1 MLRASRIALVL
12 TFGLV
17 AALYFFDL
25 AATPVYLGGD
35 EAHFGVV
42 ADAIARTGRN
52 LRGDF
57 LPLFVNLADPF
68 FEKTQPWGD
77 TWYQPFLFYLTAL
90 AVKVLPFSE
99 AAVRAPAAFLGGV
112 VSPVLMYLVAMR
124 LLSSRLQALVAA
136 LVLALAPAHLI
147 LSRQALDYICPLPFV
162 LGWLWC
168 LIAFVQ
174 TGRIVFAAVGGLL
187 LGIGCYSYIASWAMM
202 PIYLALSWF
211 VFYRAGS
218 ADAKMLP
225 PPRGALRR
233 TSRQGRFRE
242 AAAATVG
249 FVLPL
254 IVLIPWLWMN
264 PQMLRETVAR
274 YSLSDAE
281 QVSRSRTAGDASSTQ
296 VASRSLRAYVTYFNP
311 VTLFV
316 RGGPSMT
323 TSTNRTGVFLLP
335 VAVWLPAGLYVLW
348 RRRDPAGIHWVLLAG
363 LLTAPIPAALKG
375 EHDMVQRALYMLP
388 FAALISAM
396 GFGLMWQ
403 ARRRMVRVAAMVLLL
418 AVPIQFAEFYF
429 DYFTHYKFRSAF
441 YYDPVAFRDVAQYLF
456 DQGPAPA
463 YYFADD
469 LDDAAPKWR
478 FYTIMHSRQDL
489 LPRTRYVAAGGA
501 EAAAA
506 PGGSFLVTYVDRS
519 KLAVLEQAGQW
530 AVVKVITDVDQ
541 REAAA
546 ILRKGG

>member
-1 MLRASRIALVL
+1 
-12 TFGLV
+12 V

-52 LRGDF
+52 LRGDL

-68 FEKTQPWGD
+68 GEKSQPWGD

-112 VSPVLMYLVAMR
+112 VSPLLMYFVALR
-124 LLSSRLQALVAA
+124 LLRNRLQAMVAA
-136 LVLALAPAHLI
+136 LVLALAPVHLI

-174 TGRIVFAAVGGLL
+174 TGRVVFAAAGGLL

-211 VFYRAGS
+211 VFHRAG
-218 ADAKMLP
+218 
-225 PPRGALRR
+225 RGFARP
-233 TSRQGRFRE
+233 
-242 AAAATVG
+242 AAAATIG
-249 FVLPL
+249 FALPL
-254 IVLIPWLWMN
+254 VVLIPWLWMN

-274 YSLSDAE
+274 YSFSDTAVARSSAADDASIV
-281 QVSRSRTAGDASSTQ
+281 QLASRT
-296 VASRSLRAYVTYFNP
+296 LRTYTSFFDP

-323 TSTNRTGVFLLP
+323 TSTARTGVFLLP
-335 VAVWLPAGLYVLW
+335 VAIWLPAGLYVLW

-375 EHDMVQRALYMLP
+375 EPYMVQRALYMIP

-396 GFGLMWQ
+396 GFMLMWQ
-403 ARRRMVRVAAMVLLL
+403 ARHRMVRAAAMLLLL
-418 AVPIQFAEFYF
+418 AAPIQFAEFYF

-441 YYDPVAFRDVAQYLF
+441 YYDSIAFRDVAEYLF
-456 DQGPAPA
+456 DQAPAPA

-469 LDDAAPKWR
+469 LDDVDAKWR
-478 FYTIMHSRQDL
+478 FYAIKHARQEVL
-489 LPRTRYVAAGGA
+489 TRTRYVAVDGP
-501 EAAAA
+501 EPAAAA
-506 PGGSFLVTYVDRS
+506 GGTFLVTYVHRPA
-519 KLAVLEQAGQW
+519 LTVLEQSGQW
-530 AVVKVITDVDQ
+530 TIVAVIKDVDQ

-546 ILRKGG
+546 ILRRVR

>member
-1 MLRASRIALVL
+1 M
-12 TFGLV
+12 
-17 AALYFFDL
+17 YF
-25 AATPVYLGGD
+25 GGD

-68 FEKTQPWGD
+68 GEKTQPWGD
-77 TWYQPFLFYLTAL
+77 TWYQPLLFYLTAV
-90 AVKVLPFSE
+90 AVKLLPFSE

-124 LLSSRLQALVAA
+124 LLGNRLQAIVAA

-174 TGRIVFAAVGGLL
+174 TGRVGFAAIGGLL

-202 PIYLALSWF
+202 PIYLGLSWY
-211 VFYRAGS
+211 VFYRTGEPA
-218 ADAKMLP
+218 AP
-225 PPRGALRR
+225 ERPRVGGPL
-233 TSRQGRFRE
+233 T
-242 AAAATVG
+242 AATIG
-249 FVLPL
+249 FALPVV
-254 IVLIPWLWMN
+254 VLIPWLWMN

-274 YSLSDAE
+274 YSMSDVE
-281 QVSRSRTAGDASSTQ
+281 QVSGMRAPDASIAKLAGRTAVAYAS
-296 VASRSLRAYVTYFNP
+296 YFNP

-323 TSTNRTGVFLLP
+323 TSTARTGVFLLP
-335 VAVWLPAGLYVLW
+335 IAVWLPVGLYVLW
-348 RRRDPAGIHWVLLAG
+348 RSRDVAGIHWVLLAG

-375 EHDMVQRALYMLP
+375 EAHMVQRALYMIP

-396 GFGLMWQ
+396 GFALMWQ
-403 ARRRMVRVAAMVLLL
+403 ARHRLIRVAAMLLLL
-418 AVPIQFAEFYF
+418 AAPIQFAEFYF

-456 DQGPAPA
+456 DQDPAPA

-469 LDDAAPKWR
+469 LDDASAKWR
-478 FYTIMHSRQDL
+478 FYAIKQSRQEL
-489 LPRTRYVAAGGA
+489 MGRTRYVAVDGP

-506 PGGSFLVTYVDRS
+506 PGGSFLVMYVDRA
-519 KLAVLEQAGQW
+519 KLAALEQPGQW
-530 AVVKVITDVDQ
+530 AVVKVIKDVDQ

>member
-1 MLRASRIALVL
+1 MIFSV
-12 TFGLV
+12 V

-25 AATPVYLGGD
+25 SATPVYLGGD

-57 LPLFVNLADPF
+57 LPLFVNLADPLG
-68 FEKTQPWGD
+68 EKAQPWGD
-77 TWYQPFLFYLTAL
+77 TWYQPLLFYLTAL

-112 VSPVLMYLVAMR
+112 VSPLLMYLVAMR
-124 LLSSRLQALVAA
+124 LLGNRLQAIVAA

-162 LGWLWC
+162 LAWLWC
-168 LIAFVQ
+168 LISFVQ
-174 TGRIVFAAVGGLL
+174 TGRVVFAAVGGLL
-187 LGIGCYSYIASWAMM
+187 LGIGCYSYIASWGMM

-211 VFYRAGS
+211 VFYRAG
-218 ADAKMLP
+218 P
-225 PPRGALRR
+225 PARFGAA
-233 TSRQGRFRE
+233 S
-242 AAAATVG
+242 AAATIG

-254 IVLIPWLWMN
+254 VILVPWLWMN

-274 YSLSDAE
+274 YSMPSVE
-281 QVSRSRTAGDASSTQ
+281 QDSRPPASGAAAIAQSARRWAG
-296 VASRSLRAYVTYFNP
+296 AYVSYFNP

-323 TSTNRTGVFLLP
+323 TSTARTGMFLLP
-335 VAVWLPAGLYVLW
+335 VAVWLPAGLYVLY
-348 RRRDPAGIHWVLLAG
+348 RRRDPAGLHWVLLAG
-363 LLTAPIPAALKG
+363 LLTAPVPAALKG
-375 EHDMVQRALYMLP
+375 EGDMVQRALYMIP

-403 ARRRMVRVAAMVLLL
+403 ARHRLLRVAAMLSLL
-418 AVPIQFAEFYF
+418 AMPIQFGEFYF

-456 DQGPAPA
+456 DQEPAPA
-463 YYFADD
+463 YYFADH
-469 LDDAAPKWR
+469 LDDASAKWR
-478 FYTIMHSRQDL
+478 FYAIKHSRQEL
-489 LPRTRYVAAGGA
+489 LARTRYVPLDGPDP
-501 EAAAA
+501 AAA
-506 PGGSFLVTYVDRS
+506 PGGSFLVMYLEGPT
-519 KLAVLEQAGQW
+519 LAALTQAGQW
-530 AVVKVITDVDQ
+530 AVVKVIKDVDQ

-546 ILRKGG
+546 ILRKVG

>member
-1 MLRASRIALVL
+1 M
-12 TFGLV
+12 
-17 AALYFFDL
+17 
-25 AATPVYLGGD
+25 YLGGD

-68 FEKTQPWGD
+68 GEKTQPWGD

-99 AAVRAPAAFLGGV
+99 AAVRAPAAWLGGV
-112 VSPVLMYLVAMR
+112 VSPLLMYLVAMR
-124 LLSSRLQALVAA
+124 LFGNRTGGSEDPPLRLQAMVAA

-162 LGWLWC
+162 LAWLWC
-168 LIAFVQ
+168 LISFVQ
-174 TGRIVFAAVGGLL
+174 TGRLLVAAVGGLL

-202 PIYLALSWF
+202 PIYLALSWL
-211 VFYRAGS
+211 VFYRVG
-218 ADAKMLP
+218 P
-225 PPRGALRR
+225 PTRR
-233 TSRQGRFRE
+233 RFGV
-242 AAAATVG
+242 AAATIG
-249 FVLPL
+249 FALPL
-254 IVLIPWLWMN
+254 IVMVPWLWMN

-274 YSLSDAE
+274 YSMSDVE
-281 QVSRSRTAGDASSTQ
+281 QVSRAQAPDASIAQ
-296 VASRSLRAYVTYFNP
+296 VARRTLGAYVSYFNP

-323 TSTNRTGVFLLP
+323 TSTARSGVFLLP

-348 RRRDPAGIHWVLLAG
+348 RRRDAAGIHWVLLAG

-375 EHDMVQRALYMLP
+375 EPDMVQRALYMIP
-388 FAALISAM
+388 FAALIAAM
-396 GFGLMWQ
+396 GFALMWQ
-403 ARRRMVRVAAMVLLL
+403 ARHRMIRVAAMLLL
-418 AVPIQFAEFYF
+418 VAAPIQFAAFYG

-469 LDDAAPKWR
+469 LDDASAKWR
-478 FYTIMHSRQDL
+478 FYAIKQSREEL
-489 LPRTRYVAAGGA
+489 LARTQHVAADGP
-501 EAAAA
+501 ETAAA
-506 PGGSFLVTYVDRS
+506 PGGSLLVMYVDRA
-519 KLAVLEQAGQW
+519 KLAALEQPGQW
-530 AVVKVITDVDQ
+530 SVVKVIKDVDQ